1 MMLFVKRALASWSV
15 RIFVFCISSHL
26 AYSSPSPS
34 VESLNAQME
43 RLESLLGIP
52 TVPSQSTE
60 NSPPGISKQIP
71 STSMVPRKMTSDLP
85 ESLVGIEKKLAELES
100 MVGILPADQVVDD
113 VVDDPWNL
121 VEDNQTLPAE
131 ELPRVELTE
140 GMVVRYVPSS
150 NSFLP
155 VNDGEFVKVT
165 TLFVVPSASV
175 LIVSFKGQTAVRFG
189 ENSRAVF
196 GPPANNEQVIDLRNG
211 TVSAYLNPERD
222 QSDSPRFGIR
232 TRSGLIEA
240 TGTFYAVTEYK
251 GQAYTSVK
259 KGQIK
264 KVPSAPSKPDFAAYL
279 QKSKVAKATLSEEKN
294 NNN

>member
-1 MMLFVKRALASWSV
+1 MMLFVKRDSASWSV

-26 AYSSPSPS
+26 SYSSPS
-34 VESLNAQME
+34 VESLNEQME

-100 MVGILPADQVVDD
+100 MVGVLPADQVVDD
-113 VVDDPWNL
+113 VVDDPWEL
-121 VEDNQTLPAE
+121 VEDNQTLPTE

-165 TLFVVPSASV
+165 TLFVVPSASL

-196 GPPANNEQVIDLRNG
+196 GPPANNEQVIDLRKG

-222 QSDSPRFGIR
+222 QSNSPRFGIR
-232 TRSGLIEA
+232 TRAGLVEA

-251 GQAYTSVK
+251 GQAYTAVK
-259 KGQIK
+259 KGKIK
-264 KVPSAPSKPDFAAYL
+264 KTPSALTNSDFAAYIK
-279 QKSKVAKATLSEEKN
+279 KSKVAKAARPEKN
-294 NNN
+294 NDN

>member
-1 MMLFVKRALASWSV
+1 
-15 RIFVFCISSHL
+15 
-26 AYSSPSPS
+26 
-34 VESLNAQME
+34 VESLNEQME

-52 TVPSQSTE
+52 TIPSQIPE
-60 NSPPGISKQIP
+60 NSPPSISKQLP
-71 STSMVPRKMTSDLP
+71 STSILPSKSTTDLP

-100 MVGILPADQVVDD
+100 MVGVLPADQVVDD
-113 VVDDPWNL
+113 VVDDPWDL
-121 VEDNQTLPAE
+121 VEDNQTLPTE
-131 ELPRVELTE
+131 ELPRVELAE

-196 GPPANNEQVIDLRNG
+196 GPPANNEQVIDLRKG

-222 QSDSPRFGIR
+222 QSNSPRFGIR
-232 TRSGLIEA
+232 TRSGLVEA

-251 GQAYTSVK
+251 GQAYTAVK
-259 KGQIK
+259 KGKIK
-264 KVPSAPSKPDFAAYL
+264 KTPSAPTNSDFAAYIK
-279 QKSKVAKATLSEEKN
+279 KSKVAKAARPEEKN
-294 NNN
+294 NDN

>member
-1 MMLFVKRALASWSV
+1 MMLIVNRAFASWSV
-15 RIFVFCISSHL
+15 RIFVFCVSSHL
-26 AYSSPSPS
+26 AYSSPS
-34 VESLNAQME
+34 VESLNEQMD

-71 STSMVPRKMTSDLP
+71 STSMVSRKMTSDLP

-100 MVGILPADQVVDD
+100 LVGVLPADQIVDD
-113 VVDDPWNL
+113 VVDDPWDL
-121 VEDNQTLPAE
+121 IDDNQTLPVE
-131 ELPRVELTE
+131 ELPRVEMAE

-155 VNDGEFVKVT
+155 VNDGEYVKVT
-165 TLFVVPSASV
+165 TLFVVPSSSV

-196 GPPANNEQVIDLRNG
+196 GPPANNEQVIDLRKG

-222 QSDSPRFGIR
+222 QSNSPRFGIR
-232 TRSGLIEA
+232 TRAGLVEA

-251 GQAYTSVK
+251 GQAYTAVK
-259 KGQIK
+259 KGTIK
-264 KVPSAPSKPDFAAYL
+264 KTPSVPTSSDFAAYIK
-279 QKSKVAKATLSEEKN
+279 KSKVANAARPEEKN
-294 NNN
+294 NDN

>member
-1 MMLFVKRALASWSV
+1 MMLIVNRAFASWSV
-15 RIFVFCISSHL
+15 RIFVFCVSSHL
-26 AYSSPSPS
+26 AYSSPS
-34 VESLNAQME
+34 VESLNEQME
-43 RLESLLGIP
+43 RLENLLGIP

-71 STSMVPRKMTSDLP
+71 STSMVPRKMTYDLP

-100 MVGILPADQVVDD
+100 MVGVLPADQIVDD
-113 VVDDPWNL
+113 VVDDPWDL
-121 VEDNQTLPAE
+121 IDDNQTLPVE

-140 GMVVRYVPSS
+140 GMVVRYVPSN

-196 GPPANNEQVIDLRNG
+196 GPPANNEQVIDLRKG

-222 QSDSPRFGIR
+222 QSNSPRFGIR
-232 TRSGLIEA
+232 TRAGLVEA

-251 GQAYTSVK
+251 GQAYTAVK
-259 KGQIK
+259 KGTIK
-264 KVPSAPSKPDFAAYL
+264 KTPSAPTNSDFASYIK
-279 QKSKVAKATLSEEKN
+279 KSKVAKAARPEEKN
-294 NNN
+294 NDN

>member
-1 MMLFVKRALASWSV
+1 MMLTVNRALASWIV
-15 RIFVFCISSHL
+15 RIFIFCVSSHL
-26 AYSSPSPS
+26 AYSSPS
-34 VESLNAQME
+34 VESLNEQME

-100 MVGILPADQVVDD
+100 MVGVLPADQIVDD
-113 VVDDPWNL
+113 VVDDPWDL
-121 VEDNQTLPAE
+121 IDDNQTLPVE

-140 GMVVRYVPSS
+140 GMVVRYVPSN

-196 GPPANNEQVIDLRNG
+196 GPPANNEQVIDLRKG

-222 QSDSPRFGIR
+222 QSNSPRFGIR
-232 TRSGLIEA
+232 TRAGLVEA

-251 GQAYTSVK
+251 GQAYTAVK
-259 KGQIK
+259 KGTIK
-264 KVPSAPSKPDFAAYL
+264 KTPSVPTNSDFAAYIK
-279 QKSKVAKATLSEEKN
+279 KSKVAKAARPEEKN
-294 NNN
+294 NDN

>member
-1 MMLFVKRALASWSV
+1 MLIVNRAFASWSV
-15 RIFVFCISSHL
+15 RIFVFCVSSHL
-26 AYSSPSPS
+26 AYSSPS
-34 VESLNAQME
+34 VESLNEQME
-43 RLESLLGIP
+43 RLENLLGIP

-71 STSMVPRKMTSDLP
+71 STSMVSRKMTSDLP

-100 MVGILPADQVVDD
+100 MVGVLPADQVVDD
-113 VVDDPWNL
+113 VVDDPWDL
-121 VEDNQTLPAE
+121 VEDNQTLPVE
-131 ELPRVELTE
+131 ELPRVEMAE

-196 GPPANNEQVIDLRNG
+196 GPPANNEQVIDLRKG

-222 QSDSPRFGIR
+222 QSNSPRFGIR
-232 TRSGLIEA
+232 TRTGLVEA
-240 TGTFYAVTEYK
+240 TGTFYAVTEYN
-251 GQAYTSVK
+251 GQAYTAVK
-259 KGQIK
+259 KGKIK
-264 KVPSAPSKPDFAAYL
+264 KTPITPTNSDFAAYIK
-279 QKSKVAKATLSEEKN
+279 KSKFAKAARPEEKN
-294 NNN
+294 NDN

>member
-1 MMLFVKRALASWSV
+1 
-15 RIFVFCISSHL
+15 
-26 AYSSPSPS
+26 
-34 VESLNAQME
+34 ME

-52 TVPSQSTE
+52 TVPSQITE
-60 NSPPGISKQIP
+60 NSPPSISKQLP
-71 STSMVPRKMTSDLP
+71 STSIVQSKSIADLP

-100 MVGILPADQVVDD
+100 MVGVLPADQVVDD
-113 VVDDPWNL
+113 VVDDPWDL
-121 VEDNQTLPAE
+121 VEDNQTLPTE

-165 TLFVVPSASV
+165 TLFVVPSASL

-196 GPPANNEQVIDLRNG
+196 GPPANNEQVIDLRKG

-222 QSDSPRFGIR
+222 QSNSPRFGIR
-232 TRSGLIEA
+232 TRAGLVEA
-240 TGTFYAVTEYK
+240 TGTFYAVTEYN
-251 GQAYTSVK
+251 GQAYTAVK
-259 KGQIK
+259 KGKIK
-264 KVPSAPSKPDFAAYL
+264 KTPSALTNSDFAAYIK
-279 QKSKVAKATLSEEKN
+279 KSKVAKAASPEKN
-294 NNN
+294 NDN

>member
-1 MMLFVKRALASWSV
+1 MMLFVNRAFASWSV
-15 RIFVFCISSHL
+15 RIFVFCVSSNL
-26 AYSSPSPS
+26 AYNSPS
-34 VESLNAQME
+34 VESLNEQME

-52 TVPSQSTE
+52 TIPSQIPE
-60 NSPPGISKQIP
+60 NFPPSISKQLP
-71 STSMVPRKMTSDLP
+71 STSIVPSKSTADLP

-100 MVGILPADQVVDD
+100 MVGVLPADQVVDD
-113 VVDDPWNL
+113 VVDDPWDL
-121 VEDNQTLPAE
+121 VEDNQTLPTE

-196 GPPANNEQVIDLRNG
+196 GPPAKNEQVIDLRKG

-222 QSDSPRFGIR
+222 QSNSPRFGIR
-232 TRSGLIEA
+232 TRAGLVEA
-240 TGTFYAVTEYK
+240 TGTFYAVTEYN
-251 GQAYTSVK
+251 GQAYTAVK
-259 KGQIK
+259 KGKIK
-264 KVPSAPSKPDFAAYL
+264 KTPSALTNSDFAAYIK
-279 QKSKVAKATLSEEKN
+279 KSKVAKAASPEKN
-294 NNN
+294 NDN

>member
-1 MMLFVKRALASWSV
+1 MMPIENRAFASWSV
-15 RIFVFCISSHL
+15 RIFVFFVSSHL
-26 AYSSPSPS
+26 AYSSPS
-34 VESLNAQME
+34 VESLNEQME

-100 MVGILPADQVVDD
+100 MVGVLPADQIVDD
-113 VVDDPWNL
+113 VVDDPWDL
-121 VEDNQTLPAE
+121 VDDNQTLPVE
-131 ELPRVELTE
+131 ELPRVEVAE

-165 TLFVVPSASV
+165 TLFVVPTASE

-196 GPPANNEQVIDLRNG
+196 GPAANNDQVIDLRKG
-211 TVSAYLNPERD
+211 TVSAFLNPERD
-222 QSDSPRFGIR
+222 QSNSPRFGIR
-232 TRSGLIEA
+232 TRAGLVEA

-251 GQAYTSVK
+251 GQAYTAVK
-259 KGQIK
+259 KGTIK
-264 KVPSAPSKPDFAAYL
+264 KTPSVPTSSDFAAYIK
-279 QKSKVAKATLSEEKN
+279 KSKVAKAARPEEKN
-294 NNN
+294 NDN

>member
-1 MMLFVKRALASWSV
+1 MMLTVNRAFASWTV
-15 RIFVFCISSHL
+15 RIFIFCVSSHL
-26 AYSSPSPS
+26 SYSSPS
-34 VESLNAQME
+34 VESLNEQME

-52 TVPSQSTE
+52 TVPSQIME
-60 NSPPGISKQIP
+60 NSPPSISKQLP
-71 STSMVPRKMTSDLP
+71 STSIVQSKSIADLP

-100 MVGILPADQVVDD
+100 MVGVLPADQVVDD
-113 VVDDPWNL
+113 VVDDPWDL
-121 VEDNQTLPAE
+121 VEDNQTLPTE
-131 ELPRVELTE
+131 ELPRVELAE

-196 GPPANNEQVIDLRNG
+196 GPPANNEQVIDLRKG

-222 QSDSPRFGIR
+222 QSNSPRFGIR
-232 TRSGLIEA
+232 TRAGLVEA
-240 TGTFYAVTEYK
+240 TGTFYAVTEYN
-251 GQAYTSVK
+251 GQAYTAVK
-259 KGQIK
+259 KGKIK
-264 KVPSAPSKPDFAAYL
+264 KTPSALTNSDFAAYIK
-279 QKSKVAKATLSEEKN
+279 KSKVAKAASPEKN
-294 NNN
+294 NDN

>member
-1 MMLFVKRALASWSV
+1 MMLIVNRAFASWSV
-15 RIFVFCISSHL
+15 RIFVFCVSSHL
-26 AYSSPSPS
+26 AYSSPS
-34 VESLNAQME
+34 VESLNEQME
-43 RLESLLGIP
+43 RLENLLGIP
-52 TVPSQSTE
+52 TIPSQSTE

-100 MVGILPADQVVDD
+100 MVGVLPGDQIVDD
-113 VVDDPWNL
+113 VVDDPWDL
-121 VEDNQTLPAE
+121 IDDNQTLPVE
-131 ELPRVELTE
+131 ELPRVEVAE

-155 VNDGEFVKVT
+155 VNDGECVKVT

-196 GPPANNEQVIDLRNG
+196 GPPANNEQVIDLRKG

-222 QSDSPRFGIR
+222 QSNSPRFGIR
-232 TRSGLIEA
+232 TRAGLVEA
-240 TGTFYAVTEYK
+240 TGTFYAVTEYN
-251 GQAYTSVK
+251 GQAYTAVK
-259 KGQIK
+259 KGKIK
-264 KVPSAPSKPDFAAYL
+264 KTPSAPTNSDFASYIK
-279 QKSKVAKATLSEEKN
+279 KSKVAKAARPEEKN
-294 NNN
+294 NDN

>member
-1 MMLFVKRALASWSV
+1 MMLIEKRAFASWSV
-15 RIFVFCISSHL
+15 RIIVFCVSSHL
-26 AYSSPSPS
+26 AYSSPS
-34 VESLNAQME
+34 VESLNEQME

-60 NSPPGISKQIP
+60 NSPLGISKLIP

-100 MVGILPADQVVDD
+100 MVGVLPADQIVYD
-113 VVDDPWNL
+113 VVDDPWDL
-121 VEDNQTLPAE
+121 VDDNQTLPVE
-131 ELPRVELTE
+131 ELPRVEVAE

-165 TLFVVPSASV
+165 TLFVVPSASE

-196 GPPANNEQVIDLRNG
+196 GPPANNEQVIDLRKG
-211 TVSAYLNPERD
+211 TVSAFLNPERE
-222 QSDSPRFGIR
+222 SNSPRFGIR
-232 TRSGLIEA
+232 TRAGLVEA

-251 GQAYTSVK
+251 GQAYTAVK
-259 KGQIK
+259 KGTIK
-264 KVPSAPSKPDFAAYL
+264 KTPSVPTSSDFAAYIK
-279 QKSKVAKATLSEEKN
+279 KSKVAKAARPEEKN
-294 NNN
+294 NDN